1 LWANPEGNEQ
11 EAGKGMQIF
20 LRQLARPQAQADALR
35 LQPVGEDFLALPD
48 EAVEEADNVDERD
61 SSAEGLLHTDLED
74 EHLSEE
80 EDDDDEASDRE
91 GLEGKGEKNKLPYWL
106 IITPED
112 SRINGPR
119 VRLRFQRG
127 RLTPEEARAVV
138 MRAERS
144 IAHLVRRVNQE
155 ILLWYVLTAKFF
167 ALLLLSSLPP
177 CQRRTRIIF
186 PQVVAQDVALLGAA
200 YSAIRERRKGED
212 TTQPVAGQLHP
223 SRRQGGT
230 TRGTPP
236 GRRFLSFDVS
246 CSE

>member
-1 LWANPEGNEQ
+1 MGNEQ

-48 EAVEEADNVDERD
+48 EAVDEADNVDDRD
-61 SSAEGLLHTDLED
+61 SSVEGLLHADLED
-74 EHLSEE
+74 EHLSEKDDD
-80 EDDDDEASDRE
+80 DDDDEASERE
-91 GLEGKGEKNKLPYWL
+91 ALEGKGEKNKLPYWL

-155 ILLWYVLTAKFF
+155 ILLWYVVTVKFF
-167 ALLLLSSLPP
+167 ALLLLLSLPPP
-177 CQRRTRIIF
+177 CQRHDTRAHGSIF
-186 PQVVAQDVALLGAA
+186 PTGRCTRRRTARRCSFRHPRATKRRRHNAAPGKTTSSFTSARRYVPYHTSFAFHFIKRRAL
-200 YSAIRERRKGED
+200 
-212 TTQPVAGQLHP
+212 
-223 SRRQGGT
+223 
-230 TRGTPP
+230 
-236 GRRFLSFDVS
+236 
-246 CSE
+246 

>member
-1 LWANPEGNEQ
+1 MGNAQ

-48 EAVEEADNVDERD
+48 EAVDEADNVDDRD
-61 SSAEGLLHTDLED
+61 SSAESLLHPDLED

-80 EDDDDEASDRE
+80 EDEDDDEASERE

-155 ILLWYVLTAKFF
+155 ILLWYVLTAQI
-167 ALLLLSSLPP
+167 L
-177 CQRRTRIIF
+177 RITVLIITTHAHTGPFF

-200 YSAIRERRKGED
+200 HSAIRERRKGED
-212 TTQPVAGQLHP
+212 ATQPLARQLHP

-230 TRGTPP
+230 TPHTTTPAFP
-236 GRRFLSFDVS
+236 FI
-246 CSE
+246 